1 MGKPPLQVGL
11 KKSAHV
17 LATFLDPYTTPPA
30 ATLPIGWESECRAA
44 LSKFYEGSQ
53 LESAVD
59 ELKELVLRRG
69 SWGKV
74 IEHKQM
80 LIRPPEDMVFANKV
94 ERVIWQQKKM
104 GQTANDWQ
112 LTGGTQ
118 FPFLAPVAVRLAVV
132 AIQSAD
138 VERSCKAHKIIHTK
152 ARNKLYT
159 KTVQLLLFTYINLR
173 LLNKCTAEMGDF
185 LMQSLSA
192 CDDEQELAAGERET
206 TDEPEEEVMDMALE
220 D

>member
-1 MGKPPLQVGL
+1 
-11 KKSAHV
+11 
-17 LATFLDPYTTPPA
+17 
-30 ATLPIGWESECRAA
+30 
-44 LSKFYEGSQ
+44 
-53 LESAVD
+53 
-59 ELKELVLRRG
+59 
-69 SWGKV
+69 
-74 IEHKQM
+74 M

-192 CDDEQELAAGERET
+192 CDDEQELAACLLYTSPSPRDQRGSRM
-206 TDEPEEEVMDMALE
+206 PSSA
-220 D
+220 